1 MAGRNEI
8 SDTQQDW
15 ESYSHAR
22 VWIGGHDVAV
32 RKIVEEKLVDAERPP
47 EGPLDAAFITPQT
60 VEEAG
65 YFARKLRSR
74 LMPNAIVWV
83 VQAKS
88 GGASGSTLVG
98 TAEDV
103 VLELFRGGFS
113 EAGRAAID
121 EQYISLGFRNT
132 GDFFDMPSFV

>member
-15 ESYSHAR
+15 EFYSHAR
-22 VWIGGHDVAV
+22 VWIGGHDVAA
-32 RKIVEEKLVDAERPP
+32 RQILEEKLVDAERPP
-47 EGPLDAAFITPQT
+47 EGPLDAAFITPQS

-74 LMPNAIVWV
+74 LMPNAVVWV
-83 VQAKS
+83 VQSKI
-88 GGASGSTLVG
+88 GAVG
-98 TAEDV
+98 VASRSDSADDV
-103 VLELFRGGFS
+103 VLEMFRGGFS

-121 EQYISLGFRNT
+121 ERYVSLGFRNT
-132 GDFFDMPSFV
+132 GDFFDIPSFT